1 MGPSFHKSLLIFAC
15 VLGQVILSVCAS
27 PPLLFWLAI
36 LAIVATGE
44 RNLKRKALFWKT
56 KKPMTCAKNITD
68 GDRPG

>member
-1 MGPSFHKSLLIFAC
+1 MP
-15 VLGQVILSVCAS
+15 S

-56 KKPMTCAKNITD
+56 KKPMTCAKTITD